1 MIGTWSILF
10 ILFIVFSHSTHPVS
24 TRYSDNSENSNSV
37 INLMFLKPNFL
48 ELDNYFILS
57 KLCFP
62 LDHASLVV
70 DIQIIQEFL
79 PDTRSMIIR
88 NSEEKTGFTLDIINK
103 FKKINTLYLMNKEFL
118 GNIVQEF
125 VRTQECM

>member
-1 MIGTWSILF
+1 
-10 ILFIVFSHSTHPVS
+10 VFLHPTHPVP

-37 INLMFLKPNFL
+37 INLMFLKPNSL

-70 DIQIIQEFL
+70 DIQIIEEFL

-103 FKKINTLYLMNKEFL
+103 FKKINTLHLMNKEFL

-125 VRTQECM
+125 ART